1 MPVRGRPFLGRNM
14 TAAVDAATLAVVV
27 IDSQSVVRAGIRAWC
42 HESRAPIEVVDD
54 FADSDEFFSAYS
66 AGSPGVDVV
75 LLDPARGGK
84 VDASVIREICS
95 AGFRT
100 VVYSHIGNAHAI
112 RSALDSG
119 AATYLVKSEGRDHLI
134 DALLSANT
142 DTPHIGPLM
151 AAALSNDPTIDRP
164 LLAPREQEVLIAW
177 FRTESKN
184 VVAEQLF
191 ISTSTVRT
199 HLQRIRAKYA
209 AAGRPAATKAAL
221 VARAIQDGLIGI
233 DEL

>member
-1 MPVRGRPFLGRNM
+1 MA
-14 TAAVDAATLAVVV
+14 AAVDTATLAVVV
-27 IDSQSVVRAGIRAWC
+27 IDSQSVVHAGVRAWC
-42 HESRAPIEVVDD
+42 HESKAAIEVVDD
-54 FADSDEFFSAYS
+54 FADPDEFLSAYS
-66 AGSPGVDVV
+66 AERSGVDVV
-75 LLDPARGGK
+75 LLDPARGGT
-84 VDASVIREICS
+84 VNTSVIREICS

-100 VVYSHIGNAHAI
+100 VVYSHVGNANAI
-112 RSALDSG
+112 RAALGSG
-119 AATYLVKSEGRDHLI
+119 ATTYLAKSEGREHLI

-142 DTPHIGPLM
+142 GPPYIGPLM
-151 AAALSNDPTIDRP
+151 AAALSNDATIDRP

-177 FRTESKN
+177 CRTESKN
-184 VVAEQLF
+184 VVAQQLF